1 MQPPFIWDY
10 YSDQPQVITDKAYK
24 KRMKKPHFFDY
35 LKLFITSIV
44 VLPIGVLLMKFFSS
58 NKKMR
63 LGICVNV
70 DKGNTQNLL
79 VEELGVKDL
88 LIRFPLWEMEKLH
101 QYKIFA
107 QSFGNDKKI
116 VIAILQDRENIE
128 NHQLLKQNLDLVFFA
143 FQDICDEFQIANAIN
158 RTKWGFFSV
167 SEYLDFFKI
176 AQDLRNEKHKSIQ
189 LIGPSVI
196 DFEYYYT
203 ARALFNS
210 YEITFDKL
218 SSLLYVDRRGAPQNT
233 QYGIFDTKNKIDLL
247 YALSKI
253 SPKTTDEIYIT
264 EVNWPLKN
272 TAPYA
277 PTSEKEC
284 VDEEDYAKFMIDYL
298 DICKK
303 SGKIS
308 KVFWHQLIAPG
319 YGLVDNRGE
328 KIRKTKAFYAFKKVI
343 DENID

>member
-35 LKLFITSIV
+35 LKLFFTSIV
-44 VLPIGVLLMKFFSS
+44 VLPIGVFLMKFFRSD
-58 NKKMR
+58 KKMG
-63 LGICVNV
+63 LGICVNF
-70 DKGNTQNLL
+70 DKDNAQTLL
-79 VEELGVKDL
+79 VEELGVKNL
-88 LIRFPLWEMEKLH
+88 LIRFPLWEMDKLYE
-101 QYKIFA
+101 YKRFA
-107 QSFGNDKKI
+107 QSFGDDKKI
-116 VIAILQDRENIE
+116 VIAILQDREHIE
-128 NHQLLKQNLDLVFFA
+128 NPLMLKDHLSQIFEVFGSF
-143 FQDICDEFQIANAIN
+143 CNEFQIANAIN
-158 RTKWGFFSV
+158 RTKWGFFAV
-167 SEYLDFFKI
+167 AEYLEFFKI
-176 AQDLRNEKHKSIQ
+176 AQDLRNEKYKNIQ
-189 LIGPSVI
+189 LIGPGVI

-203 ARALFNS
+203 ARALFNTKNI
-210 YEITFDKL
+210 YFDKL
-218 SSLLYVDRRGAPQNT
+218 SALLYVDRRGAPQNT
-233 QYGIFDTKNKIDLL
+233 QYGIFDTSNKIDLL
-247 YALSKI
+247 YALAKMSSKT
-253 SPKTTDEIYIT
+253 SDEIYIT

-284 VDEEDYAKFMIDYL
+284 VSEEDYSKFMIDYL

>member
-1 MQPPFIWDY
+1 M
-10 YSDQPQVITDKAYK
+10 
-24 KRMKKPHFFDY
+24 
-35 LKLFITSIV
+35 
-44 VLPIGVLLMKFFSS
+44 
-58 NKKMR
+58 
-63 LGICVNV
+63 
-70 DKGNTQNLL
+70 
-79 VEELGVKDL
+79 
-88 LIRFPLWEMEKLH
+88 
-101 QYKIFA
+101 
-107 QSFGNDKKI
+107 
-116 VIAILQDRENIE
+116 
-128 NHQLLKQNLDLVFFA
+128 
-143 FQDICDEFQIANAIN
+143 
-158 RTKWGFFSV
+158 
-167 SEYLDFFKI
+167 
-176 AQDLRNEKHKSIQ
+176 
-189 LIGPSVI
+189 
-196 DFEYYYT
+196 
-203 ARALFNS
+203 
-210 YEITFDKL
+210 
-218 SSLLYVDRRGAPQNT
+218 YVDRRGAPQNT
-233 QYGIFDTKNKIDLL
+233 QYGIFYSKNKIDLL

-343 DENID
+343 DENLD